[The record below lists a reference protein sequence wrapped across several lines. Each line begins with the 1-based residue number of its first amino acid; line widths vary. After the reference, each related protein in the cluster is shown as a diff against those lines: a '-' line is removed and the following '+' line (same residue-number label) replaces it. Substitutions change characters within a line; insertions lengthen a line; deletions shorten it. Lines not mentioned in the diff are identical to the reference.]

1 MAEAYGSSAYSTLL
15 YPGWKLV
22 LKAEAKPGRTGEEEG
37 SPPPAWRGDTEATEA
52 AVAPGSPMKDDNTG
66 LPAPDPPN
74 PGKAEWPVNMEGA
87 LVRPR
92 PKGEPP
98 AGPPPGARPG
108 YMGFWD
114 WLDME
119 GAMEDMLEGRDE
131 GGRDEAMEKGERPG

>member
-1 MAEAYGSSAYSTLL
+1 
-15 YPGWKLV
+15 
-22 LKAEAKPGRTGEEEG
+22 
-37 SPPPAWRGDTEATEA
+37 
-52 AVAPGSPMKDDNTG
+52 
-66 LPAPDPPN
+66 
-74 PGKAEWPVNMEGA
+74 MEGA